1 MIPGLLEVLSP
12 QEVTEVHETALAVL
26 AEVGMRVHSEGARN
40 LLLQAGATWDEAAGV
55 VKFPRAL
62 IEESLAAS
70 PPTFP
75 LVNARGNDA
84 FQVGEGRAPLFASGH
99 NAVFVTDDGGY
110 TRRPATKR
118 DIENFARLTQ
128 RLDNL
133 DLVGVH
139 AMPQDVDAELSLAHA
154 CHAIWRHCGKP
165 LYFSPDHDRVMRVIV
180 EMARAVARADD
191 LRRRPLAICQV
202 SPTSPL
208 QWEQGAAD
216 SLILA
221 VRAGFPVAVLPEPF
235 CGVSAPV
242 SLAGTLVMHHA
253 ETLSGVVLA
262 NAARA
267 GAPIIYGSAWTTFD
281 MRVGNVSIGAPETM
295 LLRVAGAQLARHCR
309 LPYHCIGPDTDSQLV
324 DYQSATE
331 KTSTA
336 WAALCGRV
344 NVFVNCGMIATGM
357 TVAMD
362 QLVLDD
368 ELAGYM
374 KRIAAGIRVD
384 EETLAYDAIR
394 EVGPAGN
401 FLTNELTLALM
412 RSPEHWIP
420 PVTQRPVFESWKR
433 SGSPSLVELARAR
446 CAALLDP
453 DLPPVIARSLDA
465 ALSKLLPG

>member
-1 MIPGLLEVLSP
+1 M
-12 QEVTEVHETALAVL
+12 
-26 AEVGMRVHSEGARN
+26 
-40 LLLQAGATWDEAAGV
+40 
-55 VKFPRAL
+55 
-62 IEESLAAS
+62 
-70 PPTFP
+70 
-75 LVNARGNDA
+75 
-84 FQVGEGRAPLFASGH
+84 
-99 NAVFVTDDGGY
+99 
-110 TRRPATKR
+110 
-118 DIENFARLTQ
+118 
-128 RLDNL
+128 
-133 DLVGVH
+133 
-139 AMPQDVDAELSLAHA
+139 SLAHA

-180 EMARAVARADD
+180 EMARVVAGAND
-191 LRRRPLAICQV
+191 LRARPLAICQV

-221 VRAGFPVAVLPEPF
+221 ARAGFPVAVLPEPF

-262 NAARA
+262 NAART

-295 LLRVAGAQLARHCR
+295 LLRIAGGQLARHCR
-309 LPYHCIGPDTDSQLV
+309 LPYHCIGPDTDSQLI

-336 WAALCGRV
+336 WAALCGGV

-357 TVAMD
+357 TVGMD

-384 EETLAYDAIR
+384 RETLASDAIR

-401 FLTNELTLALM
+401 FLTHDLTLALM
-412 RSPEHWIP
+412 RSPSIGF
-420 PVTQRPVFESWKR
+420 RR
-433 SGSPSLVELARAR
+433 SRSARCSRAGSDRAR
-446 CAALLDP
+446 PRWWTWRGRGARNYSIAIPRPSSTVSRMKRWRGSCQLSVLLRGPGCAHH
-453 DLPPVIARSLDA
+453 
-465 ALSKLLPG
+465 